1 MSLITTKRVPFQT
14 REELMQYD
22 VENTPWSEVYNRR
35 LKTNH
40 HAALVMKNIPK
51 VREDFYDESDV
62 AITPY
67 LAQLMDHEDPNCP
80 IRLQFI
86 PTELER
92 DIAPHEMGDQLG
104 EHEMEVAGTSIT
116 HRYPQ
121 RVLFLMN
128 TICAALCR
136 HCTRKRIVLDPDAHI
151 DMKQIRAGVE
161 WLREHKEIEDVL
173 LSGGDPLMFPNSKL
187 DKVLGM
193 IREARPDLKILRIGT
208 RLPVHLPTR
217 IDQELVDILHKHE
230 VTLVNIQV
238 NHPKEITPLFIKHI
252 RMLTR
257 GGIPVGNQSVLWKGV
272 NDDPAI
278 LKDLFMTLIS
288 HGVRPY
294 YVYTMD
300 PAPGNSHI
308 AVNYRR
314 TLDIIHQLRG
324 WISGP
329 AMPTFILDG
338 VGGLGKMPIQPE
350 YAKVI
355 TDEDGNEKLIATNFE
370 GKVADHTFLLNVE

>member
-1 MSLITTKRVPFQT
+1 MSLLAMTGAPFAT
-14 REELMQYD
+14 REELMNYD
-22 VENTPWSEVYNRR
+22 VENTPWTKVYNRR
-35 LKTNH
+35 LKTNG
-40 HAALVMKNIPK
+40 HAELVMNNVPR
-51 VREDFYDESDV
+51 VDDSFYQESEV

-67 LAQLMDHEDPNCP
+67 LAQLMDENDPNCP
-80 IRLQFI
+80 IRLQFL
-86 PTELER
+86 PTEAER
-92 DIAPHEMGDQLG
+92 HIAPHEEGDQLG
-104 EHEMEVAGTSIT
+104 EHHMEIPGTSIT

-151 DMKQIRAGVE
+151 DMTQIRNGVE
-161 WLREHKEIEDVL
+161 WLRENKNIEDVL
-173 LSGGDPLMFPNSKL
+173 LSGGDPLMFPNAKL
-187 DKVLGM
+187 DKILGM

-217 IDQELVDILHKHE
+217 IDQELVDILHKHD

-272 NDDPAI
+272 NDDPVI
-278 LKDLFMTLIS
+278 LKELFMELMS

-308 AVNYRR
+308 QVNYHR
-314 TLDIIHQLRG
+314 TLEIIHKLRG

-338 VGGLGKMPIQPE
+338 IGGLGKMPIQPD

-355 TDEDGNEKLIATNFE
+355 TDENGNERLVATNFE
-370 GKVADHTFLLNVE
+370 GKQCDHTFLLDAE